1 MKEITLNVNGQQHIV
16 AVDPE
21 TPLLFVLNDELGL
34 RGPRFGCGMAQCGAC
49 TVIMRGQIVRS
60 CVMTVSGVGQD
71 EVTTLEGL
79 GTPEKPHP
87 IQQAFIDEGAAQCG
101 FCLSGVIL
109 TAKAVLDIKPD
120 AADQEIR
127 EALGGVC
134 VSLLR
139 SHAHD
144 AGNSKVRRGSTRMTL
159 SRRDFLQS
167 CGALI
172 VSFSTGS
179 LSLLSAKGQGPFDTH
194 RSHID
199 PKKLDSWLAVG
210 ADGVITA
217 YTGKCDFGQG
227 IFTAQSQ
234 LVAEE
239 LCVSI
244 SRVKLVQC
252 DTSVCP
258 DQGTTSGS
266 QSTPTNF
273 NSENLALAAATA
285 REAVLS
291 LAAVKLGVPVKHLQ
305 VADGVITSNTGR
317 YVRYEELIGNNHF
330 NLPLSATAKRRSA
343 RDWTVLGKP
352 IPALDRAALMTGRF
366 EFVHNVRMPGMLHGR
381 VVRPPEM
388 GATLVHVDEQSVR
401 SIPGIVKVVVRKNF
415 VGVVAE
421 TQYQAGLAARKL
433 AVQWNP
439 GPELPPQTGFFDYL
453 QKQPS
458 DDVLGVDSRDTEARL
473 AGASSVIRARYT
485 YPYQMHGS
493 VGASCAVADV
503 TQESATL
510 YSATQSAY
518 PTRSIVAKILDMPI
532 DKVRVIYVR
541 GSGCYG
547 LNGADAVSFDAA
559 VLSHA
564 VGKPVRLQFS
574 RRDEMM
580 WENFGSACAVEHRAA
595 LASDGRIAV
604 WEREDWVASLGNR
617 PGYDQP
623 GNVITGVLLGYEPE
637 SPEPQ
642 PAKPPSAKLRNQSNA
657 VPSYFAGCVG
667 ASCGGDGTIRS
678 ERALTHTVRSPF
690 FTGPLRSPLRIQN
703 TFANECF
710 MDELCTHA
718 KSDPVAFRL
727 QHLQNS
733 RVIGVLKAAANAASW
748 QARPSPKM
756 ADTSRMQTASGRGI
770 ACVAYEGDNG
780 FAAMVAEVDVDLRN
794 RSGPSEAL
802 RNCLRLR
809 PYLEPGW
816 FAKSDRRRN
825 SAGHEP
831 RIGGR
836 SYVGQPACDL
846 CRLGNLQHPAS

>member
-1 MKEITLNVNGQQHIV
+1 
-16 AVDPE
+16 
-21 TPLLFVLNDELGL
+21 
-34 RGPRFGCGMAQCGAC
+34 
-49 TVIMRGQIVRS
+49 
-60 CVMTVSGVGQD
+60 
-71 EVTTLEGL
+71 
-79 GTPEKPHP
+79 
-87 IQQAFIDEGAAQCG
+87 
-101 FCLSGVIL
+101 
-109 TAKAVLDIKPD
+109 
-120 AADQEIR
+120 
-127 EALGGVC
+127 
-134 VSLLR
+134 
-139 SHAHD
+139 
-144 AGNSKVRRGSTRMTL
+144 MTL
-159 SRRDFLQS
+159 SRRHFLQS

-172 VSFSTGS
+172 VSFSAGS
-179 LSLLSAKGQGPFDTH
+179 LTLLSAQGPGPFGTH
-194 RSHID
+194 PSHID

-210 ADGVITA
+210 ADGLITA

-244 SRVKLVQC
+244 GRVKLIQC

-285 REAVLS
+285 REALLS
-291 LAAVKLGVPVKHLQ
+291 LAAVKLGEPVEQLT
-305 VADGVITSNTGR
+305 VADGVISSNIGHH
-317 YVRYEELIGNNHF
+317 VRYEELIGNKHF
-330 NLPLSATAKRRSA
+330 NLALSATAKRRSVP
-343 RDWTVLGKP
+343 DWTVLGKP

-366 EFVHNVRMPGMLHGR
+366 EFVHHVRIPGMLHGR

-401 SIPGIVKVVVRKNF
+401 SVPGLVKVVLRKNF

-421 TQYQAGLAARKL
+421 TQYHAALAARKL

-439 GPELPPQTGFFDYL
+439 GPWLPPQNGFFDYL

-458 DDVLGVDSRDTEARL
+458 HDAVSVDSRDTEAQFAA
-473 AGASSVIRARYT
+473 AGRTIRARYT

-503 TQESATL
+503 TSGRATIW
-510 YSATQSAY
+510 SATQSAY
-518 PTRSIVAKILDMPI
+518 PTRSIVAKLLDKPI

-559 VLSHA
+559 ILSQA
-564 VGKPVRLQFS
+564 VGRPVRLQFS
-574 RRDEMM
+574 RQDEMM
-580 WENFGSACAVEHRAA
+580 WENFGSACVVEQRAA
-595 LASDGRIAV
+595 LAPDGRILV
-604 WEREDWVASLGNR
+604 WDREDWVASLGNR

-623 GNVITGVLLGYEPE
+623 GNVITGMLLGYEPE
-637 SPEPQ
+637 LPEPRF
-642 PAKPPSAKLRNQSNA
+642 AKPPTGKLRNQSNT
-657 VPSYFAGCVG
+657 VPPYFAGCIG
-667 ASCGGDGTIRS
+667 GSCGGDGTIRS

-710 MDELCTHA
+710 MDELCAHT

-733 RVIGVLKAAANAASW
+733 RVIGVLKAAATAASW
-748 QARPSPKM
+748 QARSS
-756 ADTSRMQTASGRGI
+756 SRASISRAQMVSGRGI

-780 FAAMVAEVDVDLRN
+780 YAALVAEVDVDLQTGTVRPK
-794 RSGPSEAL
+794 RFVIALDCGPISNPDGL
-802 RNCLRLR
+802 RNQTEGGILQGMSRALVEEVKWDSRRVTSFDWETYNSLHLDYEMPIVETVFVTPISVPATGAGETAITVTPAAIGNAIFDATGARLR
-809 PYLEPGW
+809 TLPFTPERVKAALLEN
-816 FAKSDRRRN
+816 AQ
-825 SAGHEP
+825 
-831 RIGGR
+831 GGER
-836 SYVGQPACDL
+836 A
-846 CRLGNLQHPAS
+846 